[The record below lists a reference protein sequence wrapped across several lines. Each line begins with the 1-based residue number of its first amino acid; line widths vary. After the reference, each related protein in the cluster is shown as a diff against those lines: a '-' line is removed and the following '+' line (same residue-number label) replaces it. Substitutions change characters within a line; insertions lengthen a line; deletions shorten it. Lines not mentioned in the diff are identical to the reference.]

1 MPTKASAEDR
11 WKRIDRA
18 FHLGEQ
24 LPPVSLYK
32 VGSFYF
38 VLDGHHRVS
47 VASYHGAEWVD
58 AEVTEFRARPSKAR
72 VRADKQPE
80 RGEPNMHQ
88 MIPPQLLKDIHEQ
101 TVRDAQQAARKRR
114 TGRRSA
120 LVWELK
126 RHAGRFRKRLKTL
139 WNVG

>member
-1 MPTKASAEDR
+1 
-11 WKRIDRA
+11 
-18 FHLGEQ
+18 
-24 LPPVSLYK
+24 
-32 VGSFYF
+32 
-38 VLDGHHRVS
+38 
-47 VASYHGAEWVD
+47 
-58 AEVTEFRARPSKAR
+58 
-72 VRADKQPE
+72 
-80 RGEPNMHQ
+80 MHQ